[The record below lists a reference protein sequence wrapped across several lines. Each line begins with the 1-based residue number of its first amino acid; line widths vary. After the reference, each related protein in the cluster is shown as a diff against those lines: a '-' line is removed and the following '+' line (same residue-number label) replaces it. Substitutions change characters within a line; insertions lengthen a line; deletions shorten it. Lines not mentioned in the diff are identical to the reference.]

1 MKGIV
6 KLTFLSLI
14 ILGFGMVSCKKD
26 VESNGGVNGCM
37 DINSPHFNPAATQ
50 DDGSCEYLYINDYE
64 LTNYEDVDWDL
75 LINVDADVY
84 LRVKRQSSVNW
95 EFSSNTINNANP
107 NIPQTWSAP
116 DQFQLM
122 NETYL
127 WELYDEDV
135 PPVDP
140 DDAMASGSFSPVAD
154 GNNGVV
160 VSTSSDGLT
169 TVKIHYSQY

>member
-1 MKGIV
+1 MKNIV
-6 KLTFLSLI
+6 RLTLLSLI
-14 ILGFGMVSCKKD
+14 ALGFGISSCKKD
-26 VESNGGVNGCM
+26 DEQNGGVTGCM
-37 DINSPHFNPAATQ
+37 DINSPHFNAAATL

-64 LTNYEDVDWDL
+64 LTNYEDIDWDL
-75 LINVDADVY
+75 LVNVDADVY
-84 LRVKRQSSVNW
+84 LRVKRQSAANW
-95 EFSSNTINNANP
+95 QFSSNTLNNANP
-107 NIPQTWSAP
+107 NTPQIWSAP

-127 WELYDEDV
+127 WELYDEDI

-140 DDAMASGSFSPVAD
+140 DDAMASGSFSPVAN